1 VRPRRPQGKVSGLS
15 RDRRARRS
23 RLEKWFPAGAEPEI
37 PGVEEDLTMGDRA
50 STPGSSGDELRG
62 ESDELDDAREAAL
75 IPHLT

>member
-1 VRPRRPQGKVSGLS
+1 MVSG
-15 RDRRARRS
+15 RCRA
-23 RLEKWFPAGAEPEI
+23 EI